1 MDAARRVREARR
13 SGNLESAR
21 QLALVLVVEHPL
33 DAELQ
38 YQAACVHDQL
48 GREAEA
54 VPFYEAALALG
65 LPDEPLR
72 GAYLGLGSTFRTLG
86 QYRQAEST
94 LRAGLARFPDAAEL
108 KTFLAMTLHNLGQSR
123 QAVELLLTVVADT
136 SADAHVAAYREAIRF
151 YARDIE
157 RTWT

>member
-1 MDAARRVREARR
+1 MEAALRVREARR
-13 SGNLESAR
+13 SGDLEGAR
-21 QLALVLVVEHPL
+21 QLALVLVAEHPG

-38 YQAACVHDQL
+38 YEAACVHDQL

-54 VPFYEAALALG
+54 VPFYEAALKLG
-65 LPDEPLR
+65 LSLESQR
-72 GAYLGLGSTFRTLG
+72 GAYLGLGSTLRTLG
-86 QYRQAEST
+86 QYRQAEAT
-94 LRAGLARFPDAAEL
+94 LQAGLAHYPDAAEL
-108 KTFLAMTLHNLGQSR
+108 KTFLAMTLYNLGQSR

-157 RTWT
+157 RIWT

>member
-1 MDAARRVREARR
+1 MDAARRVLEARR
-13 SGNLESAR
+13 SGDLEGAR
-21 QLALVLVVEHPL
+21 QLALVLVAEHSL

-38 YQAACVHDQL
+38 YEAACVHDQL

-65 LPDEPLR
+65 LHDEPLR

-94 LRAGLARFPDAAEL
+94 LRVGLARFPDAAEL

-157 RTWT
+157 RAWT

>member
-1 MDAARRVREARR
+1 M
-13 SGNLESAR
+13 
-21 QLALVLVVEHPL
+21 
-33 DAELQ
+33 
-38 YQAACVHDQL
+38 
-48 GREAEA
+48 
-54 VPFYEAALALG
+54 
-65 LPDEPLR
+65 R

-94 LRAGLARFPDAAEL
+94 LRVGLARFPDAAEL

-157 RTWT
+157 RAWT

>member
-1 MDAARRVREARR
+1 MDAALRVREARR
-13 SGNLESAR
+13 SGDLESAR
-21 QLALVLVVEHPL
+21 QLALVLAAEHPR

-65 LPDEPLR
+65 LPDESLR

-86 QYRQAEST
+86 QYRQAEAT
-94 LRAGLARFPDAAEL
+94 LQAGLAHFPDAAEL

-136 SADAHVAAYREAIRF
+136 SADAHVAAYRDAIRF